1 MKKSL
6 IIILLFLL
14 TLSLVSA
21 TTLKGTIYNTN
32 LEPEPDV
39 LIEINTIPEQRL
51 LARDGTY
58 QFDVSPGTYTLTAQK
73 EDIIITEEVR
83 VLAEGTYIYDIFL
96 LPEFTAE
103 DDLWADTEEELIE
116 EEPSLFRWQYIVTG
130 LIIIFLLYRFYR
142 ERKKYGSVWKFRR
155 RVKEEAAK
163 SVEQHKEELAQE
175 PGYIEKALEIMKK
188 HDGRI
193 TQKEL
198 RKEMLY
204 LSEAKISLILTE
216 LEHKGKIEKI
226 KKRRG
231 NVIVVRNSSRG
242 G

>member
-226 KKRRG
+226 KKGRG
-231 NVIVVRNSSRG
+231 NVVVMRN
-242 G
+242 

>member
-6 IIILLFLL
+6 IIFLLFLL

-226 KKRRG
+226 KKGRG
-231 NVIVVRNSSRG
+231 NVVVMK
-242 G
+242 